1 MILTASVIRRS
12 DIRANEEEENHKTN
26 EYLDASEENINRVID
41 LHARVLI
48 H

>member
-1 MILTASVIRRS
+1 MLLTASVVRWS
-12 DIRANEEEENHKTN
+12 DITANEEKENHKSS

-41 LHARVLI
+41 LHAPVLI

>member
-1 MILTASVIRRS
+1 MKKR
-12 DIRANEEEENHKTN
+12 ENHKTS

-41 LHARVLI
+41 LHAPVWI